1 MTTDYSVCLE
11 SEVAAVIGF
20 LQKMMWRCSSS
31 LLVQTCMIRQLA
43 ITACVASD
51 RPPDS
56 GW

>member
-1 MTTDYSVCLE
+1 MTTNHTVCLG
-11 SEVAAVIGF
+11 SEAAAVIGF

-31 LLVQTCMIRQLA
+31 LPVQTSMIRQLA